1 MLFGGD
7 EYPNFSMKA
16 AAALVAAI
24 TRRLQEFEE
33 RLQRAATSGDKIAI
47 LHCPTELQTTK
58 STRNQK
64 FRKESVFQQHQMIA
78 FLAQFIDDFLAVQL
92 GVIRLVACMCIVWWV
107 TDDGNFKLSLPKSK
121 CGQIS
126 TELGLQLVW
135 AQARAQQME
144 DKRIIAMAW
153 CQRIITLRRITR
165 KEFERAIGTLQFDTA
180 GLQQGNI
187 HLARSFRALHVAA
200 LWKGKKKQMTIP
212 DWLRTDLLKYVVRNV
227 SITRKAHHKKRK
239 YHQQN
244 SP

>member
-1 MLFGGD
+1 
-7 EYPNFSMKA
+7 
-16 AAALVAAI
+16 
-24 TRRLQEFEE
+24 
-33 RLQRAATSGDKIAI
+33 
-47 LHCPTELQTTK
+47 
-58 STRNQK
+58 
-64 FRKESVFQQHQMIA
+64 
-78 FLAQFIDDFLAVQL
+78 
-92 GVIRLVACMCIVWWV
+92 
-107 TDDGNFKLSLPKSK
+107 
-121 CGQIS
+121 
-126 TELGLQLVW
+126 
-135 AQARAQQME
+135 ME
-144 DKRIIAMAW
+144 DKRIIAIAW